1 MTINHKGASI
11 FYTDRG
17 NGAPVVLL
25 HGFLE
30 NHQMWDHFLSV
41 LCDQYRVICIDL
53 LGHGTSESVGY
64 VHSMEEMAAAVA
76 TVTDHLALKNISIV
90 GHSMGGYV
98 GIAFAKAYPEKIS
111 GLCLLNATPEADDDA
126 RKKLRARANLMAK
139 KQYEQLVR
147 MSFINLF
154 DKKASTNYTAEIDNA
169 LAQALNTP
177 VQGYIAANSGMKNR
191 TDSSEFWKTTSIV
204 TGMIL
209 GKSDMLINAE
219 LHEQRYKMNTNY
231 FVLVES
237 GHMSHI
243 TNATE
248 TINSI
253 IQFLLN
259 SSSD

>member
-11 FYTDRG
+11 FYTDQG
-17 NGAPVVLL
+17 NGAPVILL

-30 NHQMWDHFLSV
+30 NHQMWDSFLSA
-41 LCDQYRVICIDL
+41 LCEQHRVICIDL
-53 LGHGTSESVGY
+53 LGHGTSECVGY

-76 TVTDHLALKNISIV
+76 AVTNQLALKDITII

-111 GLCLLNATPEADDDA
+111 KLCLLNATPEADDDT
-126 RKKLRARANLMAK
+126 RKKLRSRANVMAK

-154 DKKASTNYTAEIDNA
+154 DKKASANHTAEINNA

-177 VQGYIAANSGMKNR
+177 VQGYVAANSGMKNR
-191 TDSSEFWKTTSIV
+191 ADSSEFWKKTSIV

-219 LHEQRYKMNTNY
+219 LHEQRYKMSTNH

-243 TNATE
+243 TNSTE
-248 TINSI
+248 TIDGI
-253 IQFLLN
+253 LHFLN
-259 SSSD
+259 M